1 MTHLYDRMNSD
12 GRLPVSIS
20 VRDLAGQ
27 PHLRM
32 EVLAGASG
40 LDSDVTW
47 DRGPEAAA
55 LLRRL

>member
-1 MTHLYDRMNSD
+1 M
-12 GRLPVSIS
+12 SIS

-27 PHLRM
+27 PHLRI